1 MLNVNSKLNRLKLNI
16 ISPHSILILVPVNN
30 NNGRQSDKQEHPEP
44 EEDVDLL
51 VEDVEGEDA
60 KGVVLLEVARAPEL
74 VESAL
79 CQPGIEN
86 TLKIYISA
94 TILNNVKLKPPLYIS
109 IIFIREQSRSDS
121 SSLPLSLRPSQLQR
135 SSALRLFCQ
144 VPSGILDLFC
154 RPSINVNL
162 GKIQCLPGENIVFT
176 WEKYS
181 V

>member
-1 MLNVNSKLNRLKLNI
+1 M
-16 ISPHSILILVPVNN
+16 
-30 NNGRQSDKQEHPEP
+30 
-44 EEDVDLL
+44 
-51 VEDVEGEDA
+51 
-60 KGVVLLEVARAPEL
+60 LLEVARAPEL

-135 SSALRLFCQ
+135 SSALRLFRTQ

-162 GKIQCLPGENIVFT
+162 GKI
-176 WEKYS
+176 
-181 V
+181 